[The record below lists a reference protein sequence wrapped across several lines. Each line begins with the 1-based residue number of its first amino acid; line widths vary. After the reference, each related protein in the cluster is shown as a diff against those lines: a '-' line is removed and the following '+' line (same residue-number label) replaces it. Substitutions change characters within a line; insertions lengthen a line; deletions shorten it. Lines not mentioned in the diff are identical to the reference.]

1 LTHKTNA
8 QYGAGELK
16 QRTLALINK
25 HLDQILNQDKPMTST
40 EGNVLQ
46 NYLKA
51 LIMAEKAELDQ
62 LAMND
67 PRRMSDAE
75 LKAAAAE
82 AMAALGDDNATPD
95 QTSQADGLGVRDFEL
110 PEDDEGEDAF

>member
-1 LTHKTNA
+1 
-8 QYGAGELK
+8 
-16 QRTLALINK
+16 
-25 HLDQILNQDKPMTST
+25 
-40 EGNVLQ
+40 
-46 NYLKA
+46 
-51 LIMAEKAELDQ
+51 
-62 LAMND
+62 MND

>member
-40 EGNVLQ
+40 EGNVLS

-51 LIMAEKAELDQ
+51 ILMAEKAELDQ

-82 AMAALGDDNATPD
+82 AMAALGDDNGTDYP
-95 QTSQADGLGVRDFEL
+95 TSPTDGSGVRDFEL
-110 PEDDEGEDAF
+110 PENDESEDAL